1 MKAINAYFTIQTDQR
16 KVWSVM
22 TQKYGVLNAR
32 TRRGAPGKPR
42 KEWSL
47 FFLVLPW
54 LILTIVF
61 CYLPIA
67 GWSYAFIDF
76 RLGRPVLQS
85 QFVGLDNFKLMFSS
99 ISRLPRA
106 LRNTLVPN
114 GINLALSWMPIAFAV
129 CLNELRSSRYRKC
142 VQTITT
148 IPNFISWVMIY
159 GLTIA
164 LFSTDGAVNIWL
176 KKLGLSNRQYSVLND
191 INVAWTF
198 QAAMN
203 MWKTLGYSAIIYLA
217 AISGIDQSLYD
228 AAMTDGAGLFQ
239 RIWHVTLPGVLPT
252 YTVQLVL
259 TISSFVSAGM
269 DYPLIFG
276 SPITTPKLENIS
288 LYSYNL
294 FKNADYSY
302 GIALGMMNSLVSILL
317 LVFANAVAKKVRG
330 SSIV

>member
-1 MKAINAYFTIQTDQR
+1 MYIFWISRGEFHLESNKRIFYNTDR
-16 KVWSVM
+16 SEESVVVM

-114 GINLALSWMPIAFAV
+114 GINLALSWMPIAFAI
-129 CLNELRSSRYRKC
+129 CLNELRSGRYRKC
-142 VQTITT
+142 V
-148 IPNFISWVMIY
+148 
-159 GLTIA
+159 
-164 LFSTDGAVNIWL
+164 
-176 KKLGLSNRQYSVLND
+176 
-191 INVAWTF
+191 
-198 QAAMN
+198 
-203 MWKTLGYSAIIYLA
+203 
-217 AISGIDQSLYD
+217 
-228 AAMTDGAGLFQ
+228 
-239 RIWHVTLPGVLPT
+239 
-252 YTVQLVL
+252 
-259 TISSFVSAGM
+259 
-269 DYPLIFG
+269 
-276 SPITTPKLENIS
+276 
-288 LYSYNL
+288 
-294 FKNADYSY
+294 
-302 GIALGMMNSLVSILL
+302 
-317 LVFANAVAKKVRG
+317 
-330 SSIV
+330 